1 MHGMGRLGFCNC
13 STEGYGDR
21 RVLGLASYWPEQ
33 KIVSSRFRERSCLKW
48 IRWEM
53 MGYSL
58 PSFASLRGIST
69 NSLCLASPTSCAQW
83 QRGCRPTT
91 YTSLSPSLS
100 LPRPTHFTHITSHMQ
115 SKDTWAIGARRRL
128 RAYITPDMD
137 LRDSVLPVRVL
148 LLPWLCFLFSGSI
161 PFLNRNIYSAILYWI
176 KVIFIL

>member
-1 MHGMGRLGFCNC
+1 
-13 STEGYGDR
+13 
-21 RVLGLASYWPEQ
+21 
-33 KIVSSRFRERSCLKW
+33 
-48 IRWEM
+48 